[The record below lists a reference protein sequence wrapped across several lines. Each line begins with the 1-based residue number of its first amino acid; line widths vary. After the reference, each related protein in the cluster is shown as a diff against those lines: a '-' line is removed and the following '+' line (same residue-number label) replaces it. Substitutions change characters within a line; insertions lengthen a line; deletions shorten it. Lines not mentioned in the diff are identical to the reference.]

1 MKIQVIKQQR
11 EFRRRLGGGVLVEG
25 STCRAIWAVI
35 SNRNQIH
42 YQESHLSVRRRFG
55 DWGVGRSTAFET
67 CKTEGKLG
75 EGPIGSPGS
84 WGLDDGGGK
93 AFFQPAH
100 TSIHKPADGIPGAQI
115 STVPHCHHRTQVRA
129 TINPLLWQL
138 YRSSLTSPVMF
149 YFSQSILFKT

>member
-11 EFRRRLGGGVLVEG
+11 EFRRRLGGGVLVEFSTCWEG

-75 EGPIGSPGS
+75 EGDALAVQGAEDWTMEEERPSSSPHIRPFTNLPMAS
-84 WGLDDGGGK
+84 PELRSPLFPT
-93 AFFQPAH
+93 A
-100 TSIHKPADGIPGAQI
+100 I
-115 STVPHCHHRTQVRA
+115 TVPKSVPPSTLYCDSFIEVLS
-129 TINPLLWQL
+129 PLL
-138 YRSSLTSPVMF
+138 
-149 YFSQSILFKT
+149 